1 MSDVK
6 EVIWDSVD
14 ENGNPINPRLATP
27 EEIEAKKKSKGIP
40 IIEESFDKRVL
51 KPEPT
56 KIQVEQ
62 LTSSVDGKPIITP
75 VRTTDGLI
83 PWNDPRLKTPPKE
96 WDFKKPVE
104 EAAQLGLLLI
114 KVAQKL
120 NGAGL
125 SANQLG
131 IDAKVFA
138 ITVIENYQYAAF
150 NPVILE
156 SSEETELM
164 EEGCL
169 SRPGLWLKVSRPKK
183 IKVKYFTFKGEEVIN
198 ELDGFHS
205 RVFQHEYDHML
216 GIDFTQRV
224 GKLKLDMA
232 LKKLHKQ
239 LVKAATTQQLEYEA
253 KLTPRLR
260 IPD

>member
-27 EEIEAKKKSKGIP
+27 EEIEAKKKSKGLP

-56 KIQVEQ
+56 KIEVEK
-62 LTSSVDGKPIITP
+62 LKSSVDGKEFLTP

-83 PWNDPRLKTPPKE
+83 PWNDPRLKTPPKL
-96 WDFKKPVE
+96 WDFKQPVE
-104 EAAQLGLLLI
+104 DAAKLGLLLI
-114 KVAQKL
+114 SVANKL

-125 SANQLG
+125 SANQIG

-138 ITVIENYQYAAF
+138 ITVVENYHYAVF
-150 NPVILE
+150 NPEILE
-156 SSEETELM
+156 SSEETILM

-169 SRPGLWLKVSRPKK
+169 SRPGLWLRVSRPDR
-183 IKVKYFTFKGEEVIN
+183 IKVKYFTFKGEEVHT
-198 ELDGFHS
+198 ELQGYHS

-232 LKKLHKQ
+232 LKKLSKQ
-239 LVKAATTQQLEYEA
+239 LIKAATTGHLEYA
-253 KLTPRLR
+253 GRVTPNIRYE
-260 IPD
+260 

>member
-1 MSDVK
+1 MSDIK

-14 ENGNPINPRLATP
+14 ENGNPINPRLAT
-27 EEIEAKKKSKGIP
+27 EEEVKKSKGLP
-40 IIEESFDKRVL
+40 IIEESFDKRIT

-56 KIQVEQ
+56 TVMVEKI
-62 LTSSVDGKPIITP
+62 TSSVDGKEIITP

-83 PWNDPRLKTPPKE
+83 PWNDPRLKTSPKL
-96 WDFKKPVE
+96 WDFKQPLE
-104 EAAQLGLLLI
+104 EAAKLGLLLI
-114 KVAQKL
+114 KVANKL

-125 SANQLG
+125 SANQIG

-138 ITVIENYQYAAF
+138 ITVVENYHYAAF
-150 NPVILE
+150 NPEILE
-156 SSEETELM
+156 SSEETILM

-169 SRPGLWLKVSRPKK
+169 SRPGLWLKVARPER
-183 IKVKYFTFKGEEVIN
+183 IKVKYFTFKGEEVRT
-198 ELDGFHS
+198 ELAGYHS

-232 LKKLHKQ
+232 LKKLSKQ
-239 LVKAATTQQLEYEA
+239 VIKAATTGHLEYQGR
-253 KLTPRLR
+253 LTPV
-260 IPD
+260 IKYE

>member
-6 EVIWDSVD
+6 EVVWDSVD

-27 EEIEAKKKSKGIP
+27 EEIEEKNKSKGIP
-40 IIEESFDKRVL
+40 IIEESFDKRVI

-56 KIQVEQ
+56 KVMVEK
-62 LTSSVDGKPIITP
+62 LTSSVDGKEIITP

-83 PWNDPRLKTPPKE
+83 PWNDPRLKTPPKL
-96 WDFKKPVE
+96 WDFKQPLE
-104 EAAQLGLLLI
+104 EAAKLGLLLI
-114 KVAQKL
+114 KVANKL

-125 SANQLG
+125 SANQIG

-138 ITVIENYQYAAF
+138 ITVVQNYHYAVF
-150 NPVILE
+150 NPEILE
-156 SSEETELM
+156 SSENTILM

-169 SRPGLWLKVSRPKK
+169 SRPGLWLKISRPEK
-183 IKVKYFTFKGEEVIN
+183 IKVKYFTFKGEEVHT
-198 ELDGFHS
+198 ELSGYHS

-224 GKLKLDMA
+224 SKLKLDMA

-239 LVKAATTQQLEYEA
+239 LVKAATTGHLEYDGRM
-253 KLTPRLR
+253 TPIIRYE
-260 IPD
+260 